1 MFYIVTDIFLTSK
14 WPNLFQSHEC
24 SLVVQ
29 GARQSDSGQWTCEVG
44 DRAWA
49 MAGEVTIRV
58 IREQEEVGEREG
70 LTGVIQ
76 VIM

>member
-1 MFYIVTDIFLTSK
+1 M
-14 WPNLFQSHEC
+14 
-24 SLVVQ
+24 Q

-44 DRAWA
+44 GQGVGAGPWA

-58 IREQEEVGEREG
+58 IREQEEPGEREG
-70 LTGVIQ
+70 LTGAIQ

>member
-1 MFYIVTDIFLTSK
+1 M
-14 WPNLFQSHEC
+14 
-24 SLVVQ
+24 VQ

-44 DRAWA
+44 GKGAVAGPWA

-58 IREQEEVGEREG
+58 IRDQEGPGEREG
-70 LTGVIQ
+70 LTGAIQ